1 MPKDLRAGQEIYW
14 QVLGEGTRRAV
25 AIHCSLAHSGA
36 WKGVAEELRGTLAIT
51 AFDLPG
57 HGQSADWD
65 GRGDFV
71 TLTAQIAASFMDGP
85 VDLIGHSV
93 GGVAALQLA
102 FAVPEMVRTLTLIEP
117 VLFAAARGFP
127 EWDEHLAE
135 MAAYQRALETGDR
148 SAAAREFTR
157 VWGTGVEW
165 ESLSPRS
172 RSYTEERIHL
182 ISAGN
187 PANVDDAGGILQPGA
202 LESLSVPVMLIRGEN
217 SPSIIWRIS
226 EEIAARLPDVG
237 VADVQGA
244 GHMLPITHP
253 SQVAGL
259 IEVNLSRG

>member
-14 QVLGEGTRRAV
+14 QVLGEGPRRAV

-127 EWDEHLAE
+127 EWDEHSSLHQPE
-135 MAAYQRALETGDR
+135 KKVILLVCILDRRCVGD
-148 SAAAREFTR
+148 
-157 VWGTGVEW
+157 G
-165 ESLSPRS
+165 
-172 RSYTEERIHL
+172 
-182 ISAGN
+182 
-187 PANVDDAGGILQPGA
+187 
-202 LESLSVPVMLIRGEN
+202 
-217 SPSIIWRIS
+217 
-226 EEIAARLPDVG
+226 
-237 VADVQGA
+237 
-244 GHMLPITHP
+244 
-253 SQVAGL
+253 
-259 IEVNLSRG
+259 